1 LRGDE
6 KALREDGQIP
16 LKRLVL
22 KEHGVFL
29 GYVVDLPD
37 PPG

>member
-1 LRGDE
+1 V
-6 KALREDGQIP
+6 REEGQLP

-22 KEHGVFL
+22 KGHDAFL

-37 PPG
+37 PPPD